1 MTKIE
6 SRPQSQTA
14 ETTAANS
21 GSQPTPKPSTL
32 TKKAQLIRLLS
43 KAAGADVASISKR
56 FGWLPHTTR
65 AALSRLRQAGYE
77 ISSEKTGQGKV
88 SRYRITGD
96 PVEQN
101 AR

>member
-1 MTKIE
+1 MTKVK

-43 KAAGADVASISKR
+43 KAAGADVASISKK
-56 FGWLPHTTR
+56 FGWMPHTTR
-65 AALSRLRQAGYE
+65 ATLSRLRASGYE
-77 ISSEKTGQGKV
+77 ISSMKAEAGKP
-88 SRYRITGD
+88 SKYHITGAPD
-96 PVEQN
+96 KSAQ
-101 AR
+101 